1 MILNTGISYYEQIS
15 WYMLMLC
22 MCQSLPALLYLG
34 LTPMFFK
41 VASYCFI
48 ANFPGLT
55 MPPKRKSVGEAVLS
69 KRRKTTASTP
79 VDTDV
84 ISMSPLPPLPVSINP
99 LTMTSLPQPFCG
111 NQNCLRCPPPSFNRV
126 NIRLSTLKIII
137 CLGTNHL
144 NKPVLQGSEPSWT
157 KFF

>member
-1 MILNTGISYYEQIS
+1 
-15 WYMLMLC
+15 
-22 MCQSLPALLYLG
+22 MCQSLPTLLYLG

-79 VDTDV
+79 VDTEV
-84 ISMSPLPPLPVSINP
+84 IPMSFPTSTPSVDQSIDYEKFATAILRQSKLPEVS
-99 LTMTSLPQPFCG
+99 TSQLQQGQHHIADTQDHTHLLG
-111 NQNCLRCPPPSFNRV
+111 NQPPQQTSASG
-126 NIRLSTLKIII
+126 I
-137 CLGTNHL
+137 GTIL
-144 NKPVLQGSEPSWT
+144 NQVCKVSAT
-157 KFF
+157 CT

>member
-22 MCQSLPALLYLG
+22 MCQSLPTLLYLG

-55 MPPKRKSVGEAVLS
+55 MPPKRKSVGEAV
-69 KRRKTTASTP
+69 RPVEKT
-79 VDTDV
+79 
-84 ISMSPLPPLPVSINP
+84 
-99 LTMTSLPQPFCG
+99 
-111 NQNCLRCPPPSFNRV
+111 
-126 NIRLSTLKIII
+126 
-137 CLGTNHL
+137 
-144 NKPVLQGSEPSWT
+144 
-157 KFF
+157 